1 MKVINYTR
9 EDIIRRTGDKLNLT
23 HDEMKLILDTTL
35 DTVAEMLTED
45 KSRIRIELRRFGI
58 FEVNIPPQVV
68 MENTEFVTIISL
80 VIMPQYHSNYADY
93 STKYARNLEISEN
106 LASS

>member
-45 KSRIRIELRRFGI
+45 KSRIRIELRKFGI
-58 FEVNIPPQVV
+58 FGVKP
-68 MENTEFVTIISL
+68 
-80 VIMPQYHSNYADY
+80 
-93 STKYARNLEISEN
+93 TKAKSRARNPKTNEEVYVPPRRKVHFKPGKNIRLKLQQEWTKTD
-106 LASS
+106 

>member
-1 MKVINYTR
+1 MKVINFTR

-45 KSRIRIELRRFGI
+45 KSRIRIELRKFGI
-58 FEVNIPPQVV
+58 FEVKP
-68 MENTEFVTIISL
+68 
-80 VIMPQYHSNYADY
+80 
-93 STKYARNLEISEN
+93 TKATPRARNPKTNEEVYVPPRRKVHFKPGKNIRLKLQQEWTKTD
-106 LASS
+106 